1 MLNEKTITNF
11 SFICLENGKT
21 SMPKN
26 MPTVVDIDNNQYV
39 LVSAIT
45 PAYRNIVS
53 AHALRIGDEIECGRL
68 APCYS
73 ITWEKPEEEE
83 NFDINDFEDIQ
94 DLNTGYDILKGT
106 I

>member
-1 MLNEKTITNF
+1 MINEETVNLY

-21 SMPKN
+21 SIPKA
-26 MPTVVDIDNNQYV
+26 MPTVVDSEDNQYV
-39 LVSAIT
+39 LVSEIT

-73 ITWEKPEEEE
+73 ITWKKPEDEED
-83 NFDINDFEDIQ
+83 FDINDFEDIQ